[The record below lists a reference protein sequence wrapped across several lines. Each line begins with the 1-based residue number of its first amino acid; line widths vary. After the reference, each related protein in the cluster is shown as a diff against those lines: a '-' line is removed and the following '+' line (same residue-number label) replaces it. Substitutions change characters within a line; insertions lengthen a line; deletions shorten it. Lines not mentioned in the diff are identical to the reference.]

1 MVTFLGLG
9 RDVAH
14 RDGHVLVKQLR
25 TATGGPRVH
34 E

>member
-1 MVTFLGLG
+1 LPIG
-9 RDVAH
+9 
-14 RDGHVLVKQLR
+14 DGHVLVKQLR